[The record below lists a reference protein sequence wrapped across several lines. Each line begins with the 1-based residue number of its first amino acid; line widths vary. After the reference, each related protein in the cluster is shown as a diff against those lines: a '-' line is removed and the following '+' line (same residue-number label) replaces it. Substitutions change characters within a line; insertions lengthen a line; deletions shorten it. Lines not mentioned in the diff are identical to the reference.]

1 MIPPLERI
9 VVAVDGSDESL
20 KAVDYALK
28 LAEPARTMI
37 TILRVVL
44 LPTGASEQTLQAVK
58 KDMWAK
64 GNVILSRAQRSAEL
78 KRDKLETQI
87 VETDHSVVMA
97 IVDYARQ
104 EKADLIIL
112 GTKGTSGFGRLMLG
126 STAAG
131 TVSLA
136 PCSVLTVR

>member
-1 MIPPLERI
+1 MISPLERI

-28 LAEPARTMI
+28 LADPAKTMI
-37 TILRVVL
+37 KILHVVL
-44 LPTGASEQTLQAVK
+44 LPTGTSEQTLQAIK

-64 GNVILSRAQRSAEL
+64 GNEILTRAHKSAGI
-78 KRDKLETQI
+78 KRDRLETQI

-97 IVDYARQ
+97 IVDYARH
-104 EKADLIIL
+104 EKADLIII